1 MKANPSSLPNGTDVL
16 LTTRQL
22 LEIIPVCGMTIW
34 RWEKNQKI
42 GFPRRLKL
50 NGGHNYW
57 RLSEIRAWI
66 AKQSADE
73 RDEGFPK
80 TDKEAKADK
89 ETPPDGHPADKEG
102 ERPAA

>member
-1 MKANPSSLPNGTDVL
+1 MNENSPSVPNDTDIL

-22 LEIIPVCGMTIW
+22 LEIIPVCAMTLW
-34 RWEKNQKI
+34 RWERNGKI

-57 RLSEIRAWI
+57 KLSEIRAWI

-80 TDKEAKADK
+80 TDKEARGATLADK
-89 ETPPDGHPADKEG
+89 EAKRLTA
-102 ERPAA
+102 